1 MAGGAERF
9 EWCGWLIKDIIQ
21 YEDVLC
27 MWDDDDVVY
36 FLERVVGCVLWRR
49 DLLGIKCLNYF
60 EVIFFLLIK
69 SDVQFNRF
77 LRTDF

>member
-36 FLERVVGCVLWRR
+36 FLERVVGCVMV
-49 DLLGIKCLNYF
+49 K
-60 EVIFFLLIK
+60 
-69 SDVQFNRF
+69 RF
-77 LRTDF
+77 IGD